1 LDKVKLSILKRKDLL
16 GSVNMIRIINY
27 VVGLFMMLILIAGCN
42 VGNIVKTEKDEL
54 LFNEIFEL
62 QHQIELN
69 EWEDALSNITEFEKK
84 YSQRKWKLQLL
95 GAKSDYQDIE
105 SEVKWLKEYVKDED
119 GVESMIRLKQ
129 IHYRLTI
136 IYNM

>member
-1 LDKVKLSILKRKDLL
+1 LGKVKLSILKRKDIL

>member
-1 LDKVKLSILKRKDLL
+1 
-16 GSVNMIRIINY
+16 
-27 VVGLFMMLILIAGCN
+27 
-42 VGNIVKTEKDEL
+42 
-54 LFNEIFEL
+54 
-62 QHQIELN
+62 
-69 EWEDALSNITEFEKK
+69 
-84 YSQRKWKLQLL
+84 LQLL

-129 IHYRLTI
+129 IHYRLTV

>member
-1 LDKVKLSILKRKDLL
+1 
-16 GSVNMIRIINY
+16 
-27 VVGLFMMLILIAGCN
+27 MLILISGCN

-69 EWEDALSNITEFEKK
+69 EWGDALSNITEFEKK

-119 GVESMIRLKQ
+119 GVESMIRLRQ
-129 IHYRLTI
+129 IHYRLTV

>member
-1 LDKVKLSILKRKDLL
+1 LDKVKLSILKRKDIL

-27 VVGLFMMLILIAGCN
+27 VVGLFMMLILISGCN

-119 GVESMIRLKQ
+119 RVESMIRLKQ
-129 IHYRLTI
+129 IHYRLTV